1 MWTFLAGMGGKV
13 AAIGAAALAALGAV
27 LAIRQSGV
35 KAEQATAAKKEVRND
50 EVANTARSDV
60 DSASDERVASELH
73 EWERR

>member
-35 KAEQATAAKKEVRND
+35 KAEQAASAKREVHND
-50 EVANTARSDV
+50 EVANDARSDV
-60 DSASDERVASELH
+60 DRASDAGVATELH